1 MYRKVRRGFPIK
13 LGTNFWTCS
22 SEVEQVTVNHPV
34 GGSIPSKSAKQC
46 GIRLMVGLLFSKLI
60 ATVRFCYPAPVFA
73 VLAQSVE
80 HLPCKQ
86 DVVSSIPTDSTK
98 HGSIAHLGER
108 QLCKL
113 DVVGSSPTGSTK
125 LGCRQVVRHRI
136 LIPTFRG
143 SNPLSPAKI
152 AVVVEW

>member
-1 MYRKVRRGFPIK
+1 
-13 LGTNFWTCS
+13 
-22 SEVEQVTVNHPV
+22 
-34 GGSIPSKSAKQC
+34 
-46 GIRLMVGLLFSKLI
+46 MVGLQFSKLI

-125 LGCRQVVRHRI
+125 LCRCVVSAHTQVA
-136 LIPTFRG
+136 LIEQVNEDSELTEG
-143 SNPLSPAKI
+143 I
-152 AVVVEW
+152 EYAVVVEW

>member
-1 MYRKVRRGFPIK
+1 
-13 LGTNFWTCS
+13 
-22 SEVEQVTVNHPV
+22 
-34 GGSIPSKSAKQC
+34 
-46 GIRLMVGLLFSKLI
+46 MVGLQFSKLI

-98 HGSIAHLGER
+98 HGSLAHLVER

-113 DVVGSSPTGSTK
+113 DV
-125 LGCRQVVRHRI
+125 I
-136 LIPTFRG
+136 G
-143 SNPLSPAKI
+143 SNPIGSTKI
-152 AVVVEW
+152 AVVAELVDASVLEADVLWRESSSLSDRTIKSPLNKKRWQINHRKV

>member
-1 MYRKVRRGFPIK
+1 M
-13 LGTNFWTCS
+13 
-22 SEVEQVTVNHPV
+22 VEQVTVNHPV

-46 GIRLMVGLLFSKLI
+46 GIRLMVGLQFSKLI

-125 LGCRQVVRHRI
+125 
-136 LIPTFRG
+136 
-143 SNPLSPAKI
+143 I
-152 AVVVEW
+152 AVVM

>member
-1 MYRKVRRGFPIK
+1 M
-13 LGTNFWTCS
+13 
-22 SEVEQVTVNHPV
+22 TVNHPV
-34 GGSIPSKSAKQC
+34 GGSIPSKSASC
-46 GIRLMVGLLFSKLI
+46 GIRLMVGLQFSKLI

-113 DVVGSSPTGSTK
+113 DVVGSSPTGSTN
-125 LGCRQVVRHRI
+125 LCG
-136 LIPTFRG
+136 RG
-143 SNPLSPAKI
+143 GMVDALVLEASLN
-152 AVVVEW
+152 W